1 MRKQV
6 VVIHGGDC
14 FETKEE
20 YLSFLRSFEIGSLDY
35 FSGTSWK
42 NTLQQNLGDDFQ
54 VIAPRMPNQFDARY
68 GEWKIWFE
76 KLIPLLND
84 EVVLVGHSLG
94 GTFLAKYIA
103 ENTLSKKIASL
114 HLVAPMY
121 DEEGT
126 EESMCD
132 FVMPQNLEKI
142 TNQCSNI
149 FLYQSSDD
157 EIVLPLNAD
166 KFLKALPNAKLL
178 SFSDRGHFN
187 QESFPELVE
196 NIKAQK
202 LES

>member
-1 MRKQV
+1 MKKQV
-6 VVIHGGDC
+6 IVIHGGDC
-14 FETKEE
+14 FETKEK
-20 YLSFLRSFEIGSLDY
+20 YLSFLRSFEIDSLDY
-35 FSGTSWK
+35 FFGTSWK
-42 NTLQQNLGDDFQ
+42 STLQQNLGEDFQ
-54 VIAPRMPNQFDARY
+54 VIAPLMPNQFDARY
-68 GEWKIWFE
+68 EEWKIWFE

-94 GTFLAKYIA
+94 GTFLAKYLA
-103 ENTLSKKIASL
+103 ENTLSKKITSL

-121 DEEGT
+121 DAEGT
-126 EESMCD
+126 NDSMCD

-157 EIVLPLNAD
+157 EIVPPLNAE

-187 QESFPELVE
+187 QESFLELVE
-196 NIKAQK
+196 TIKTK
-202 LES
+202 